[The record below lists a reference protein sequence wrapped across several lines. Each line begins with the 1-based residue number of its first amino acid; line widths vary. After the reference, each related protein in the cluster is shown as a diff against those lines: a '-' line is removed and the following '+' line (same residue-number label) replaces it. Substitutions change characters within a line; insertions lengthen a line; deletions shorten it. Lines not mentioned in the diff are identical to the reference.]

1 VSRTSRRE
9 MRTLLEIAGRRP
21 VPELAEDAAQFAPTA
36 TVAERSGA
44 GNGDGNGNGAAPVTS
59 DDLRS
64 LLTLAGSR
72 PVPEPDASFL
82 AETEARI
89 LGLDRDNDRPVVA
102 VPLVDDPLDELSVRR
117 ARKVRRP
124 ALLTGAAAA
133 VVVLVIVG
141 ALTGLYGG
149 GGGGK
154 GGSDLALVTAVDTVV
169 VLPDGTR
176 IEGARGVELP
186 DGTIIRTGPRGR
198 ATIAGVHLG
207 PDTEAVIRD
216 GRVLVVG
223 DDATS
228 ELPAGGGTGT
238 EVVPPPTAPTD
249 GSSTGGSSGG
259 SGGTT
264 GGSGSTSGDST
275 GGETPTSAPPPPPT
289 LLPPIVVP
297 SLPLPTLPPPTL
309 PPLEDLL
316 PLG

>member
-1 VSRTSRRE
+1 

-21 VPELAEDAAQFAPTA
+21 VPELAEDAVQFAPTA
-36 TVAERSGA
+36 PVAERSGA

-102 VPLVDDPLDELSVRR
+102 VPLGDDSRDELSVRR

-149 GGGGK
+149 GGGGGK

-169 VLPDGTR
+169 ILPDGTR

-207 PDTEAVIRD
+207 PDSEAVIRD

-223 DDATS
+223 DDTS

-264 GGSGSTSGDST
+264 GGSGSTSGDNT

-297 SLPLPTLPPPTL
+297 SLPVPTLPLPTL